1 MRFAAAVTATGLISW
16 LLLEMAKM
24 LMAPIIAW
32 VMGLLA
38 TALTIAL
45 AVGGVGLAIGLGVY
59 FYRRSKQASAE
70 V

>member
-1 MRFAAAVTATGLISW
+1 MISW

-38 TALTIAL
+38 TALTVAL
-45 AVGGVGLAIGLGVY
+45 VALGVALAIGLGVY
-59 FYRRSKQASAE
+59 FYRRSKRAAAE

>member
-1 MRFAAAVTATGLISW
+1 MRFAAAITATGLVSW

-45 AVGGVGLAIGLGVY
+45 VVGGVGLAIGLGVY
-59 FYRRSKQASAE
+59 FYRRSKQAGAE
-70 V
+70 A